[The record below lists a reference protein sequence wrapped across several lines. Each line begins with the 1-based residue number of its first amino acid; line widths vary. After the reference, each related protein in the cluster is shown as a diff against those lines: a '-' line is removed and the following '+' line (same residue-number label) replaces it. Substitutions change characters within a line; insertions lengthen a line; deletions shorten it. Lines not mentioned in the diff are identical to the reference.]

1 MGLLRNCPNIKEW
14 IICQCSWNIYSTFK
28 PKTRFMFYDTLDLKS
43 SSARLHQNLSVDE
56 CDGRDASPLFIICC
70 LWCSIVL
77 HLWLYVQTPFCPFG
91 RKIAEVLKM
100 RFMHCEKHIWLCA
113 IQNIHRSILFCTIIN
128 PLFILREAGWLH
140 KKTGNNFFWPFCTR
154 FLAKEMPFEMSKNSY
169 LQSFLPDTFTWSG
182 ADQPD

>member
-1 MGLLRNCPNIKEW
+1 MVGRRGDLLVFMNSLCHIKTKK
-14 IICQCSWNIYSTFK
+14 IHCV
-28 PKTRFMFYDTLDLKS
+28 MFCNKLDLKTI
-43 SSARLHQNLSVDE
+43 SANLHQNLISCTLLGEPSSLRGLIDPHHFQFLF
-56 CDGRDASPLFIICC
+56 GPSPNFFFTF
-70 LWCSIVL
+70 W
-77 HLWLYVQTPFCPFG
+77 
-91 RKIAEVLKM
+91 RKVAEVLKM

-113 IQNIHRSILFCTIIN
+113 IQNIHRPILFCTIIN